1 MICAAVYVPIV
12 KHVIIKHSV
21 ASHHHHEV
29 TPQQLVDDEEERSKW
44 VVVVAEATT
53 RTLKVMKA
61 SLLHGSLRSFL
72 TTLCFLALSLE
83 LFEDLLEVVPI
94 PFLFHAKGRVKVGV
108 DVEGRGPEL
117 PSSSAP
123 HPLPYLC
130 TALRCTAL
138 RCDLMQVHHGVLM
151 LSLSHLLGQVRLALR
166 STHTQR

>member
-1 MICAAVYVPIV
+1 VFAQVQLMICAAVYVPVV
-12 KHVIIKHSV
+12 KHVIVKHSV
-21 ASHHHHEV
+21 ASHHYQHAV
-29 TPQQLVDDEEERSKW
+29 TPQQLADDEEERSKW

-53 RTLKVMKA
+53 KTLKVMKA

-108 DVEGRGPEL
+108 VVDVEGRGPDL

-123 HPLPYLC
+123 HPLPHLC
-130 TALRCTAL
+130 TALHCTAL
-138 RCDLMQVHHGVLM
+138 RYGV
-151 LSLSHLLGQVRLALR
+151 V
-166 STHTQR
+166 